1 MQTLSIIASISVSS
15 IGLIVIITLG
25 YLLFKPNQF
34 FGGISSELGIAA
46 CARIKLLLWALWVL
60 EIQFFAA
67 TIWDLN
73 RADQRHFPLGIRLPV
88 AVIQTVIVS
97 IGLHAGMGMLKQWT
111 RKSRLSQ
118 TSKPL

>member
-1 MQTLSIIASISVSS
+1 MQTLSIIASVLVSS

-34 FGGISSELGIAA
+34 FGGLSSELGTAA

-73 RADQRHFPLGIRLPV
+73 RADQRHFPLEIRLPV

-97 IGLHAGMGMLKQWT
+97 LGLHAGMGIMQRWT
-111 RKSRLSQ
+111 AKERR
-118 TSKPL
+118 

>member
-1 MQTLSIIASISVSS
+1 MQTLSIIASLSLSS

-25 YLLFKPNQF
+25 YLLLKPNQF
-34 FGGISSELGIAA
+34 FGGLSSELGIAA
-46 CARIKLLLWALWVL
+46 CARIKMLLWALWVL

-73 RADQRHFPLGIRLPV
+73 RADQHHFPLGIRLPV

-97 IGLHAGMGMLKQWT
+97 FGLHAGMGMLQRWT
-111 RKSRLSQ
+111 AKE
-118 TSKPL
+118 KKN